1 MNELFGE
8 EVPVSV
14 TLEILVVE
22 EEKAREAKDSV
33 APDV

>member
-14 TLEILVVE
+14 APELPTAEGGE
-22 EEKAREAKDSV
+22 AREAKDS
-33 APDV
+33 ATPDV